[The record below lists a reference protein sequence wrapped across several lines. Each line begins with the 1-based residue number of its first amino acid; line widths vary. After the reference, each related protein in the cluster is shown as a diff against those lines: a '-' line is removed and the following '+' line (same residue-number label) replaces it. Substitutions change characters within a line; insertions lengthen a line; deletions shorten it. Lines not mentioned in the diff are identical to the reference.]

1 MSIKLKLLP
10 KPKDNSDMFEEKTIK
25 CNPNVPGLFRYAEAI
40 VGSEIKANKGR
51 EFVLE
56 MLRFSKQAWEANN
69 ELAEKKV

>member
-10 KPKDNSDMFEEKTIK
+10 KPKDNSDMFEEETIQ
-25 CNPNVPGLFRYAEAI
+25 CNPNVPGLFRYAEVI